1 MLLSNSY
8 DRKIGKLTASQH
20 VHNLFIIIIIFQ
32 IYFLAQLNENL
43 DANLYICLIKE
54 DKELAKFCSIQTK
67 IKSTEWNF

>member
-1 MLLSNSY
+1 M
-8 DRKIGKLTASQH
+8 
-20 VHNLFIIIIIFQ
+20 
-32 IYFLAQLNENL
+32 YFLAQLNENL

>member
-20 VHNLFIIIIIFQ
+20 VHNLFIYFFFK

-67 IKSTEWNF
+67 IKSTEGNF

>member
-20 VHNLFIIIIIFQ
+20 VHNLFFFFFK

-67 IKSTEWNF
+67 IKSTEGNF